1 MMITSNLSTLLF
13 LLTFGL
19 CFLSIT
25 ASIRVSLAGSDW
37 LIKNGADLQAVGT
50 VPGTIHTI
58 LFSAKLIDEPYWR
71 FHDTDLRYLVNQ
83 SWIFTKSFSL
93 QSQFLDSTQFIL
105 HFDQID
111 TVSNITL
118 NNCNLGQTNSMFFAY
133 EFNVLR
139 SCLQTENILHIEFI
153 SPVIYAQ
160 QQAIAYNI
168 SVGPTCPNTVQH
180 GECNVQFIRKEPC
193 SFSWD
198 WVTSLLLSYTLFY
211 Y

>member
-1 MMITSNLSTLLF
+1 MSILAHSFIVFIFLF
-13 LLTFGL
+13 TNTK
-19 CFLSIT
+19 SD
-25 ASIRVSLAGSDW
+25 RVSLAGSDW

-83 SWIFTKSFSL
+83 SWTFTKSFSL

-133 EFNVLR
+133 EFNVPR
-139 SCLQTENILHIEFI
+139 SCLQTENILHIELT
-153 SPVIYAQ
+153 SPVIYTRQ
-160 QQAIAYNI
+160 QSITYNTSYI
-168 SVGPTCPNTVQH
+168 PRNCDDSNSTGLC
-180 GECNVQFIRKEPC
+180 FIDFLRKEPC
-193 SFSWD
+193 SFGWD
-198 WVTSLLLSYTLFY
+198 WVTCSFLRYTLSY
-211 Y
+211 

>member
-1 MMITSNLSTLLF
+1 MARASLFIITFCVALVSNAAST
-13 LLTFGL
+13 
-19 CFLSIT
+19 
-25 ASIRVSLAGSDW
+25 RVSLAGSDW
-37 LIKNGADLQAVGT
+37 SIKNGADLQAVGT

-83 SWIFTKSFSL
+83 SWTFTKSFSL

-133 EFNVLR
+133 EFNVPR
-139 SCLQTENILHIEFI
+139 SCLQTENILHIELT
-153 SPVIYAQ
+153 SPVIYTRQ
-160 QQAIAYNI
+160 QSITYNTSYI
-168 SVGPTCPNTVQH
+168 PRNCDDSNSTGLC
-180 GECNVQFIRKEPC
+180 FIDFLRKEPC
-193 SFSWD
+193 SFGWD
-198 WVTSLLLSYTLFY
+198 WVTCSFLRYTLSY
-211 Y
+211 

>member
-1 MMITSNLSTLLF
+1 MARASLFIITFCVALVSNAAST
-13 LLTFGL
+13 
-19 CFLSIT
+19 
-25 ASIRVSLAGSDW
+25 RVSLAGSDW
-37 LIKNGADLQAVGT
+37 SIKNGADLQAVGT

-83 SWIFTKSFSL
+83 SWTFTKSFSL

-133 EFNVLR
+133 EFNVPR
-139 SCLQTENILHIEFI
+139 TCLQTENTLHIEFT
-153 SPVIYAQ
+153 SPILYAKQ
-160 QQAIAYNI
+160 QSIAYNKT
-168 SVGPTCPNTVQH
+168 VYPLCPNAAQH
-180 GECNVQFIRKEPC
+180 GECHVQFIRKEPC

-198 WVTSLLLSYTLFY
+198 WVTSLL
-211 Y
+211 

>member
-1 MMITSNLSTLLF
+1 MARASLFIITFCVALVSSAAST
-13 LLTFGL
+13 
-19 CFLSIT
+19 
-25 ASIRVSLAGSDW
+25 RVSLAGSDW
-37 LIKNGADLQAVGT
+37 SIKNGADLQAVGT

-133 EFNVLR
+133 EFNVPR
-139 SCLQTENILHIEFI
+139 TCLQTENTLHIEFT
-153 SPVIYAQ
+153 SPILYAKQ
-160 QQAIAYNI
+160 QSIAYNKT
-168 SVGPTCPNTVQH
+168 VYPLCPNAAQH
-180 GECNVQFIRKEPC
+180 GECHVQFIRKEPC

-198 WVTSLLLSYTLFY
+198 WVTSLL
-211 Y
+211 

>member
-1 MMITSNLSTLLF
+1 MARASLFIITFCVALVSNAAST
-13 LLTFGL
+13 
-19 CFLSIT
+19 
-25 ASIRVSLAGSDW
+25 RVSLAGSDW
-37 LIKNGADLQAVGT
+37 SIKNGADLQAVGT

-133 EFNVLR
+133 EFNVPR
-139 SCLQTENILHIEFI
+139 TCLQTENTLHIEFT
-153 SPVIYAQ
+153 SPILYAKQ
-160 QQAIAYNI
+160 QSIAYNKT
-168 SVGPTCPNTVQH
+168 VYPLCPNAAQH
-180 GECNVQFIRKEPC
+180 GECHVQFIRKEPC

-198 WVTSLLLSYTLFY
+198 WVTSLL
-211 Y
+211 

>member
-1 MMITSNLSTLLF
+1 MARASLFIITFCVALVSSAAST
-13 LLTFGL
+13 
-19 CFLSIT
+19 
-25 ASIRVSLAGSDW
+25 RVSLAGSDW
-37 LIKNGADLQAVGT
+37 SIKNGADLQAVGT

-83 SWIFTKSFSL
+83 SWTFTKSFSL

-133 EFNVLR
+133 EFNVPR
-139 SCLQTENILHIEFI
+139 TCLQTENTLHIEFT
-153 SPVIYAQ
+153 SPILYAKQ
-160 QQAIAYNI
+160 QSIAYNKT
-168 SVGPTCPNTVQH
+168 VYPLCPNAAQH
-180 GECNVQFIRKEPC
+180 GECHVQFIRKEPC

-198 WVTSLLLSYTLFY
+198 WVTSLL
-211 Y
+211 

>member
-1 MMITSNLSTLLF
+1 MSILAHSFIVFIFLF
-13 LLTFGL
+13 TNTK
-19 CFLSIT
+19 SD
-25 ASIRVSLAGSDW
+25 RVSLAGSDW

-83 SWIFTKSFSL
+83 SWTFTKSFSL

-118 NNCNLGQTNSMFFAY
+118 NNCNLGQTNSMFLAY
-133 EFNVLR
+133 EFNVPR
-139 SCLQTENILHIEFI
+139 SCLQTENILHIELT
-153 SPVIYAQ
+153 SPVIYTRQ
-160 QQAIAYNI
+160 QSITYNTSYI
-168 SVGPTCPNTVQH
+168 PRNCDDSNSTGLC
-180 GECNVQFIRKEPC
+180 FIDFLRKEPC
-193 SFSWD
+193 SFGWD
-198 WVTSLLLSYTLFY
+198 WVTCSFLRYTLSY
-211 Y
+211 

>member
-1 MMITSNLSTLLF
+1 MARASLFIITFCVALVSSAAST
-13 LLTFGL
+13 
-19 CFLSIT
+19 
-25 ASIRVSLAGSDW
+25 RVSLAGSDW
-37 LIKNGADLQAVGT
+37 SIKNGADLQAVGT

-58 LFSAKLIDEPYWR
+58 LFSAKLIEEPYWR

-133 EFNVLR
+133 EFNVPR
-139 SCLQTENILHIEFI
+139 TCLQTENTLHIEFT
-153 SPVIYAQ
+153 SPILYAKQ
-160 QQAIAYNI
+160 QSIAYNKT
-168 SVGPTCPNTVQH
+168 VYPLCPNAAQH
-180 GECNVQFIRKEPC
+180 GECHVQFIRKEPC

-198 WVTSLLLSYTLFY
+198 WVTSLL
-211 Y
+211 